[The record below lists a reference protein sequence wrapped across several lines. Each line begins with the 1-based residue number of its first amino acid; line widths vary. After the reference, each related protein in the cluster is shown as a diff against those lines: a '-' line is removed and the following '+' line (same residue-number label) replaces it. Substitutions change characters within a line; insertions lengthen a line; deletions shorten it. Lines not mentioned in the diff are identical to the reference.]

1 MRFEKEEEQKQ
12 KQKQQQQRCVFATLT
27 LTHTHSSGDAMSAE
41 VLPTSPLALVDYVN
55 DFDLLKFDVKKETLH
70 GVVNGGARA
79 CPSRVQQPQGSVSS
93 TPLSTPCSSVPSS
106 PSFSPTEEH
115 KSNLEELYWMP
126 GGGYPQ
132 HVDPHALGLTPEDA
146 VEALIGH
153 APPPHVQQQQQLQ
166 QGGGFEGYR
175 AAMHHHPHH
184 PHAQHHP
191 HAYAALQ
198 QHGDDLHSH
207 TQQQQQQQQHPHQHH
222 SQDPDSPSPTSP
234 QLHHHRHHA
243 QHTDHHGHHAHHH
256 HHHHHAQQHHGGG
269 GGSSSGSALSL
280 LSVEERFSDD
290 QLVSMSVREL
300 NRHLRGF
307 SKDEVVRLKQKR
319 RTLKNRGY
327 AQSCRFKRVQQKHV
341 LESEKTQLLNQV
353 EQLKQEIGRLARER
367 DAYKLKCEKL
377 TSATVGPSA
386 GAGGFREAGSTSDNP
401 SSPEFFM

>member
-1 MRFEKEEEQKQ
+1 M
-12 KQKQQQQRCVFATLT
+12 
-27 LTHTHSSGDAMSAE
+27 SSAE
-41 VLPTSPLALVDYVN
+41 LPTSPLGLDYVN
-55 DFDLLKFDVKKETLH
+55 DFDLLKFDVKKEAL
-70 GVVNGGARA
+70 GAGLEA
-79 CPSRVQQPQGSVSS
+79 VSRRCVQPQGSVSS

-106 PSFSPTEEH
+106 PGFSPSEH
-115 KSNLEELYWMP
+115 KNLEELYWMP

-153 APPPHVQQQQQLQ
+153 APPPHVQQQQLQ
-166 QGGGFEGYR
+166 QQGFDGYR
-175 AAMHHHPHH
+175 AIQHHHAQQAHPHH
-184 PHAQHHP
+184 QHHHAQYAGL
-191 HAYAALQ
+191 HA
-198 QHGDDLHSH
+198 DDLHGH
-207 TQQQQQQQQHPHQHH
+207 PHQQQHQHH
-222 SQDPDSPSPTSP
+222 QDPDSPSPGSP
-234 QLHHHRHHA
+234 QLHHRHPHS
-243 QHTDHHGHHAHHH
+243 HHHHGHHHHGHPGQPGLHHH
-256 HHHHHAQQHHGGG
+256 PSAGGTN
-269 GGSSSGSALSL
+269 
-280 LSVEERFSDD
+280 VEERFSDD

-377 TSATVGPSA
+377 SSVAGPS
-386 GAGGFREAGSTSDNP
+386 GAVGAGFREAGSTSDTP

>member
-1 MRFEKEEEQKQ
+1 
-12 KQKQQQQRCVFATLT
+12 
-27 LTHTHSSGDAMSAE
+27 MSAE

-55 DFDLLKFDVKKETLH
+55 DFDLLKFDVKKEALH
-70 GVVNGGARA
+70 GAVNGGARV

-153 APPPHVQQQQQLQ
+153 APPPHVQQQQQQLQ

-175 AAMHHHPHH
+175 AAMHHHHHH

-191 HAYAALQ
+191 HVYAALQ
-198 QHGDDLHSH
+198 QHTDDLHSH
-207 TQQQQQQQQHPHQHH
+207 TQQQQQHPHQHH

-243 QHTDHHGHHAHHH
+243 QHTNHHGHHAHHH
-256 HHHHHAQQHHGGG
+256 HAQQQHH
-269 GGSSSGSALSL
+269 GSSSGSALSL
-280 LSVEERFSDD
+280 LGVEERFSDE

-377 TSATVGPSA
+377 TSAAAGSSA

>member
-1 MRFEKEEEQKQ
+1 M
-12 KQKQQQQRCVFATLT
+12 
-27 LTHTHSSGDAMSAE
+27 SSAE
-41 VLPTSPLALVDYVN
+41 LPTSPLGLDYVN
-55 DFDLLKFDVKKETLH
+55 DFDLLKFDVKKEALAA
-70 GVVNGGARA
+70 GLDAVNRR
-79 CPSRVQQPQGSVSS
+79 CVQPQGSVSS

-106 PSFSPTEEH
+106 PSFSPSEH
-115 KSNLEELYWMP
+115 KNLEELYWMP

-153 APPPHVQQQQQLQ
+153 APPPHVQQQQLQ
-166 QGGGFEGYR
+166 QQGFEGYR
-175 AAMHHHPHH
+175 AIQHHH
-184 PHAQHHP
+184 AQQ
-191 HAYAALQ
+191 A
-198 QHGDDLHSH
+198 
-207 TQQQQQQQQHPHQHH
+207 HPHQHH
-222 SQDPDSPSPTSP
+222 HPQYTGLHTDDLHAHNHPHQQHHQHQDPDSPSPSSP
-234 QLHHHRHHA
+234 QLHHRHHA
-243 QHTDHHGHHAHHH
+243 PHNHHHAHHH
-256 HHHHHAQQHHGGG
+256 HHEAHGHEGQPGHHH
-269 GGSSSGSALSL
+269 GSGAGLT
-280 LSVEERFSDD
+280 VEERFSED

-307 SKDEVVRLKQKR
+307 TKDEVVRLKQKR

-377 TSATVGPSA
+377 TSVAGPSA
-386 GAGGFREAGSTSDNP
+386 ATGFRKAGSTSDNP

>member
-1 MRFEKEEEQKQ
+1 
-12 KQKQQQQRCVFATLT
+12 
-27 LTHTHSSGDAMSAE
+27 MSAE

-55 DFDLLKFDVKKETLH
+55 DFDLLKFDVKKESLH
-70 GVVNGGARA
+70 GVVNGGGGARA

-153 APPPHVQQQQQLQ
+153 APPPHVQQQQQQLQ
-166 QGGGFEGYR
+166 QGGGGFEGYR
-175 AAMHHHPHH
+175 ASMHHHHHHHH
-184 PHAQHHP
+184 PQAQHHP
-191 HAYAALQ
+191 HAYAGLQ
-198 QHGDDLHSH
+198 QHPDDLHPH
-207 TQQQQQQQQHPHQHH
+207 TQQQHPHQHH

-243 QHTDHHGHHAHHH
+243 QHTNHHGHQAHHH
-256 HHHHHAQQHHGGG
+256 HHGEQQHHS
-269 GGSSSGSALSL
+269 SSSGSALSI
-280 LSVEERFSDD
+280 LSVEDRFSDD

-327 AQSCRFKRVQQKHV
+327 AQSCRFKRVQQKHI

-377 TSATVGPSA
+377 TSVAAGSSA

>member
-1 MRFEKEEEQKQ
+1 MRSEKKEEPQK
-12 KQKQQQQRCVFATLT
+12 QQQRCVFATLKYA
-27 LTHTHSSGDAMSAE
+27 HSSGDAMSAE

-55 DFDLLKFDVKKETLH
+55 DFDLLKFDVKKEALH
-70 GVVNGGARA
+70 GVVNGGGGGARA

-146 VEALIGH
+146 VDALIGH
-153 APPPHVQQQQQLQ
+153 APLPHVQQQQQQQQLQ

-175 AAMHHHPHH
+175 AMHHHHHHPHV
-184 PHAQHHP
+184 QHHA
-191 HAYAALQ
+191 HAYATLQ
-198 QHGDDLHSH
+198 QHTDDLHG
-207 TQQQQQQQQHPHQHH
+207 QQHPHQHH

-243 QHTDHHGHHAHHH
+243 QHANHHSHHAHHH
-256 HHHHHAQQHHGGG
+256 HHAEQQQHHSGGG
-269 GGSSSGSALSL
+269 ALSIL
-280 LSVEERFSDD
+280 GVEERFSDD

-377 TSATVGPSA
+377 TSAAVGSSA